1 MATRSVDLVIELRNA
16 ARIGTDG
23 ERGSLDWR
31 ELLERAAAEIL
42 RLRAE
47 LVVIADEPTTG
58 ALIDVRD
65 ERSSRS

>member
-16 ARIGTDG
+16 ARIGTNG

-31 ELLERAAAEIL
+31 ELLERAAAEIV

-47 LVVIADEPTTG
+47 LVVIDDESTTG
-58 ALIDVRD
+58 PLIDVRD
-65 ERSSRS
+65 EQSSRG